1 MPFDGYIARLHE
13 GEAVLTKS
21 EASLWRAGKTAVQ
34 GGGGMLGDA
43 GASFQQVNNFNVPVQ
58 TPDEF
63 AKTMRLYATYG
74 LEGVI

>member
-1 MPFDGYIARLHE
+1 
-13 GEAVLTKS
+13 
-21 EASLWRAGKTAVQ
+21 
-34 GGGGMLGDA
+34 MLSDA
-43 GASFQQVNNFNVPVQ
+43 GGSFQQVNNFNVPVQ